1 MAAKVKLYGLLSC
14 VHCKE
19 TRSFLMDRGVSFD
32 CVYVDML
39 FGDERNDTMRELR
52 RLNPEVSF
60 PTVLIGNRVIV
71 GFKRDQIEQALTEA
85 GLSSP
90 PPPLGLR
97 ARRSLRFYHAA

>member
-19 TRSFLMDRGVSFD
+19 TRSFLMDRGVTFD

-39 FGDERNDTMRELR
+39 LGEERNETMRELK

-60 PTVLIGNRVIV
+60 PTLQVGDRVIV

-85 GLSSP
+85 GL
-90 PPPLGLR
+90 
-97 ARRSLRFYHAA
+97 